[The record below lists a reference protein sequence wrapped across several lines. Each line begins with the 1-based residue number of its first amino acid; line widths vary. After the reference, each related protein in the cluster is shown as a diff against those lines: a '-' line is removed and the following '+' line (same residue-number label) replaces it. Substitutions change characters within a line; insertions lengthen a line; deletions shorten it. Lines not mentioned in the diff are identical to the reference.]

1 MEAQMVGQLP
11 IREIPR
17 DEMLTRVARFKDL
30 SAYVVGSRSLVRR
43 ARFASTRR
51 QDRDWTEGHQADS

>member
-1 MEAQMVGQLP
+1 MVGHLP

-17 DEMLTRVARFKDL
+17 GKMLTRVARFKDL
-30 SAYVVGSRSLVRR
+30 SACVVGSRSLVRR

-51 QDRDWTEGHQADS
+51 QDSDWTEGPQAES